1 MLLDLLSQ
9 YLQKLEGTIRELEGA
24 YVEKYE
30 EEILASNRVN
40 LRIRIRFQTGHLLEL
55 NEAVIAEAGHIMHLG
70 YRYHFQDQE
79 NRLVFRYDNTPHFPD
94 LKTFPHH
101 KHLSDKID
109 AAVEPLIISVIEEAR
124 QLAQ

>member
-55 NEAVIAEAGHIMHLG
+55 NEAAIVEEGQIMHLG
-70 YRYHFQDQE
+70 Y
-79 NRLVFRYDNTPHFPD
+79 
-94 LKTFPHH
+94 
-101 KHLSDKID
+101 
-109 AAVEPLIISVIEEAR
+109 
-124 QLAQ
+124 